1 MSDVTTA
8 AGLSRRADLWP
19 PLVAALG
26 AVLLLVWMSGS
37 DYRADLIVLGCT
49 YALIALGMYLPFV
62 MAGSL
67 SMAYSAYAAI
77 GAYSVALVS
86 QETGLSIWFGWL
98 AGAVVSAVIAVLL
111 SLSTR
116 RLSGFYLAAV
126 TLLFGT
132 AFEGW
137 LGTFDVFGG
146 AGGIGQ
152 IRAPGF
158 AGWEPDRTAQVVL
171 ALILV
176 IVLATLLDRVRRSS
190 WGALV
195 RSMREHPLPVEA
207 SGVRTADLT
216 SVCLAVGA
224 GIASFGGA
232 LFASF
237 VRGVTPETFTLNIVF
252 LAIFMPLI
260 GGRNTAWGAVM
271 GALLVVEL
279 SLNLD
284 LFATSGQLV
293 LAVAV
298 LVILLVAPA
307 GVLGYLGQGLRAG
320 ARLTRRSPDAAV
332 PASAGGEA
340 HDHDR
345 G

>member
-1 MSDVTTA
+1 MTTTEDPATRRTA
-8 AGLSRRADLWP
+8 AGPSRATDRWP
-19 PLVAALG
+19 PLAAAAG
-26 AVLLLVWMSGS
+26 IVLLLLWMRGS
-37 DYRADLIVLGCT
+37 DYRADLLVLACT
-49 YALIALGMYLPFV
+49 YALVALGMYLPFV

-77 GAYSVALVS
+77 GAYSVGLVS
-86 QETGLSIWFGWL
+86 QETSLPIWLGWL
-98 AGAVVSAVIAVLL
+98 VGALVSAVIAVLL

-137 LGTFDVFGG
+137 LGIFDVFGG

-152 IRAPGF
+152 IRAPSF

-171 ALILV
+171 AMLLV
-176 IVLATLLDRVRRSS
+176 LVLATLLDRVRRSS

-195 RSMREHPLPVEA
+195 RAMREHPLPVEA

-224 GIASFGGA
+224 AIASFGGA

-237 VRGVTPETFTLNIVF
+237 VRGVTPETFTLNVVF

-260 GGRNTAWGAVM
+260 GGRNTAWGAVV

-284 LFATSGQLV
+284 VLETSGQLV

-298 LVILLVAPA
+298 LLILLIAPA
-307 GVLGYLGQGLRAG
+307 GVLGYLGQGLRAVTG
-320 ARLTRRSPDAAV
+320 RGSPPTARRTAEEQA
-332 PASAGGEA
+332 
-340 HDHDR
+340 
-345 G
+345 

>member
-1 MSDVTTA
+1 MT
-8 AGLSRRADLWP
+8 LSRAADRWP
-19 PLVAALG
+19 PFVAALG
-26 AVLLLVWMSGS
+26 AVLLLVWMGDSG
-37 DYRADLIVLGCT
+37 YRQDLLVLACT

-86 QETGLSIWFGWL
+86 QETELPLWLGWL
-98 AGAVVSAVIAVLL
+98 LGAVVSAAIAVVL

-137 LGTFDVFGG
+137 LATFDVFGG

-152 IRAPGF
+152 IRAPSFG
-158 AGWEPDRTAQVVL
+158 GWEPDRTGQVVL
-171 ALILV
+171 ALV
-176 IVLATLLDRVRRSS
+176 IVLVLAALLDRVRRSS

-195 RSMREHPLPVEA
+195 RSMREQPLPVEA
-207 SGVRTADLT
+207 SGVRVADLV

-224 GIASFGGA
+224 AIASFGGA

-237 VRGVTPETFTLNIVF
+237 VGGVTPETFTLNIVF

-260 GGRNTAWGAVM
+260 GGRNTAWGAVA

-284 LFATSGQLV
+284 LLETSGQLI

-298 LVILLVAPA
+298 LVILLIAPA
-307 GVLGYLGQGLRAG
+307 GVLGYLGKALRLG
-320 ARLTRRSPDAAV
+320 TRARPPRSVSATA
-332 PASAGGEA
+332 AGGG
-340 HDHDR
+340 HDQ
-345 G
+345 